1 MDIIGK
7 KSLESRSGLVREEQG
22 SGSMFNGN
30 KNRWRKEERDFDKDS
45 KYVKVIIKEE
55 IKLNKQ
61 V

>member
-7 KSLESRSGLVREEQG
+7 KSLDNRSELVREEQG

-45 KYVKVIIKEE
+45 KYVKVIIK
-55 IKLNKQ
+55 
-61 V
+61 

>member
-1 MDIIGK
+1 
-7 KSLESRSGLVREEQG
+7 
-22 SGSMFNGN
+22 MFNGN